1 MWWLGVD
8 YVHISVYSDIW
19 LMANINTESIPV
31 RAAECLGQLS
41 DPIRLR
47 MMRVLCAHE
56 LAVGE
61 LVQVIQIPQS
71 SGSRHLKILADG
83 GWVVKRAVGPATYYR
98 VVLEDLP
105 AAMRGIWVAVRDEL
119 DGLAD
124 VIGDEQ
130 RVRSVLSE
138 RVVDSSEFFG
148 EHAGEWDG
156 VRNDLFGQY
165 FTDRALLSLIDPRWR
180 VADVGC
186 GTGNC
191 TELLTP
197 WVERVV
203 ALDRSAAMLSGAKA
217 RLVNAGIESGHV
229 DFVEGEITG
238 LPLESG
244 SVDAVVCM
252 LVIHHLDE
260 PVVALREM
268 RRVLTDE
275 RGGGVVLLVDMCEHT
290 NDEYR
295 RGMGH
300 KHLGFSE
307 GEIIGMLEGAG
318 FGGVRVNNLRPDVN
332 SSGPP
337 LFAAVAR
344 VNL

>member
-1 MWWLGVD
+1 MQDPLQNT
-8 YVHISVYSDIW
+8 ISTS
-19 LMANINTESIPV
+19 
-31 RAAECLGQLS
+31 AAECLGQLS

-61 LVQVIQIPQS
+61 LIRVIQIPQS
-71 SGSRHLKILADG
+71 SGSRHLKVLSEG
-83 GWVVKRAVGPATYYR
+83 GWVVKRSVGPATYYR
-98 VVLEDLP
+98 VVLDELP
-105 AAMRGIWVAVRDEL
+105 MAMRGVWIAVRDGL
-119 DGLAD
+119 DDDANSA
-124 VIGDEQ
+124 GDDQ
-130 RVRSVLSE
+130 RVRGVLSE
-138 RVVDSSEFFG
+138 RVRDSSSFFG
-148 EHAGEWDG
+148 EHAGQWDG
-156 VRNDLFGQY
+156 VRNDLFGRH

-180 VADVGC
+180 VADLGC

-191 TELLTP
+191 TELLAP

-203 ALDRSAAMLSGAKA
+203 AVDRSAEMLEGART
-217 RLVNAGIESGHV
+217 RLANASIAHDHVEFIEGDLSK
-229 DFVEGEITG
+229 I
-238 LPLESG
+238 PLANG
-244 SVDAVVCM
+244 SMDAAVCM

-260 PVVALREM
+260 PIKALREM
-268 RRVLTDE
+268 RRVLSSE

-300 KHLGFSE
+300 KHLGFSNNKV
-307 GEIIGMLEGAG
+307 IGMFEEAG
-318 FGGVRVNNLRPDVN
+318 FEGIRINNLPPDVR

-344 VNL
+344 VLE

>member
-1 MWWLGVD
+1 
-8 YVHISVYSDIW
+8 
-19 LMANINTESIPV
+19 MANFLQSPSQLSM
-31 RAAECLGQLS
+31 ADSLSQLS

-47 MMRVLCAHE
+47 MMRVLCQHE

-61 LVQVIQIPQS
+61 LIRVIQIPQS
-71 SGSRHLKILADG
+71 SGSRHLKLLAEG
-83 GWVVKRAVGPATYYR
+83 GWVVRRSVGPATYYR
-98 VVLEDLP
+98 VLLDELP
-105 AAMRGIWVAVRDEL
+105 APMRGIWVAVRDEL

-124 VIGDEQ
+124 AIGDDQ

-138 RVVDSSEFFG
+138 RVIDSNEFFG

-156 VRNDLFGQY
+156 LRGALFGQH

-180 VADVGC
+180 VADLGC

-191 TELLTP
+191 SELLSP

-203 ALDRSAAMLSGAKA
+203 AVDRSPEMLAGARA
-217 RLVNAGIESGHV
+217 RLDNASIESGHIE
-229 DFVEGEITG
+229 FVEGELTD
-238 LPLESG
+238 LPLVSG
-244 SVDAVVCM
+244 SVDAAVCM

-268 RRVLTDE
+268 HRVLTNE
-275 RGGGVVLLVDMCEHT
+275 RGGGVVLIVDMCAHT

-295 RGMGH
+295 RSMGH
-300 KHLGFSE
+300 THLGFSDD
-307 GEIIGMLEGAG
+307 EIAGMLEEAG
-318 FGGVRVNNLRPDVN
+318 FGGIRISTLRPDMT

-344 VNL
+344 VE

>member
-1 MWWLGVD
+1 MAKVD
-8 YVHISVYSDIW
+8 SI
-19 LMANINTESIPV
+19 SIPV
-31 RAAECLGQLS
+31 SAAECLGQLS

-61 LVQVIQIPQS
+61 LVRVIQIPQS

-98 VVLEDLP
+98 VVLDELP
-105 AAMRGIWVAVRDEL
+105 GLMRGVWEAVGNAFE
-119 DGLAD
+119 
-124 VIGDEQ
+124 GDAEALGDDQ
-130 RVRSVLSE
+130 RVRAVVSE
-138 RVVDSSEFFG
+138 RVMDSSAFFG
-148 EHAGEWDG
+148 EQAGQWDG
-156 VRNDLFGQY
+156 VRDGLFGRH
-165 FTDRALLSLIDPRWR
+165 FTDQALLSLIDPRWR
-180 VADVGC
+180 VADLGC

-191 TELLTP
+191 TELVAP
-197 WVERVV
+197 WVEKVV
-203 ALDRSAAMLSGAKA
+203 AVDRSMAMLSGAKA
-217 RLVNAGIESGHV
+217 RLENAGIECGHV
-229 DFVEGEITG
+229 EFLEGEITE

-252 LVIHHLDE
+252 LVMHHLEE
-260 PVVALREM
+260 PVVALKEM

-307 GEIIGMLEGAG
+307 GEVIGMLEGAG
-318 FGGVRVNNLRPDVN
+318 FGGVGGVRVNNLRPDVK

-344 VNL
+344 VIS